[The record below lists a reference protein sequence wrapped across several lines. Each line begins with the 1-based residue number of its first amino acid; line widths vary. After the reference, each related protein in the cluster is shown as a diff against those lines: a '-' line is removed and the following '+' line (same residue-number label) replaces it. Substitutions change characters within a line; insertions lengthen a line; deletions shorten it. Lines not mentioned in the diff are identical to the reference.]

1 MAEEKEEWTYAGKPR
16 EYWKGYP
23 TVGEIAAFEIWLERR
38 ERMKDRI
45 AYIIIALIVSV
56 IFAVAYI
63 LSANITVTANSGKI
77 NLDNCLR
84 HGANI
89 AR

>member
-1 MAEEKEEWTYAGKPR
+1 MAEEKEEWTYAGKPK

-23 TVGEIAAFEIWLERR
+23 TAGEIVAFEIWLERR

-56 IFAVAYI
+56 IFAVASI
-63 LSANITVTANSGKI
+63 LSANI
-77 NLDNCLR
+77 R
-84 HGANI
+84 I
-89 AR
+89 ADVNNTGERADIVSHSHMA